1 MGVESSSRIGALLHE
16 HSDGI
21 LPFLLASETFAKGS
35 TFLLSWSSIS
45 MSLGWGG
52 GGRRRKRRRRRNGT
66 CTEANCEDL
75 RIADVLRAKR
85 AKRNHRVAVFFRG
98 SGAL

>member
-52 GGRRRKRRRRRNGT
+52 GQAEEEEEEEKR
-66 CTEANCEDL
+66 
-75 RIADVLRAKR
+75 DVHGGEL
-85 AKRNHRVAVFFRG
+85 
-98 SGAL
+98 